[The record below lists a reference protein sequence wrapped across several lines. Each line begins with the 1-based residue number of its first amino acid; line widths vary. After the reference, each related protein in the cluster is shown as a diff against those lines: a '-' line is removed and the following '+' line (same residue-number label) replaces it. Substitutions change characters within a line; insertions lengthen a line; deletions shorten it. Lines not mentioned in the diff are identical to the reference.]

1 VRKMAEKKKKSGRR
15 RSKKKESETAWLAI
29 PEIEVDEKL
38 AKMSVEEAIKEE
50 GILPLNPVEIAGDD
64 VTEQLGRQAGAV
76 YGASLF
82 ALVKAFT
89 RTDLPIN
96 KRVRVGVKG
105 VRPLLSMILQ
115 ATDTYQK
122 FSGIENAIMYGE
134 PRGAGIDGRK
144 VTERSPTAHEVI
156 RDLQQRIAKIEEE
169 NKELRAALQEKKK
182 GGGSEQ

>member
-1 VRKMAEKKKKSGRR
+1 MAEKKKKSGRK
-15 RSKKKESETAWLAI
+15 SKKKESETAFGLAI
-29 PEIEVDEKL
+29 PEIKVDDKL
-38 AKMSVEEAIKEE
+38 AKMSVEEAIREE
-50 GILPLNPVEIAGDD
+50 GILPLNPVEVATDD

-115 ATDTYQK
+115 ATDTYQR
-122 FSGIENAIMYGE
+122 FSGIENAIIRGE
-134 PRGAGIDGRK
+134 PIEAGA
-144 VTERSPTAHEVI
+144 ERSPTAHEVI
-156 RDLQQRIAKIEEE
+156 RDLQQRLEKIEQE
-169 NKELRAALQEKKK
+169 NKELRAALRKEK
-182 GGGSEQ
+182 E

>member
-1 VRKMAEKKKKSGRR
+1 MAEKKKKSGRK
-15 RSKKKESETAWLAI
+15 SKKKESETAFGLAI
-29 PEIEVDEKL
+29 PEIKVDEKL

-50 GILPLNPVEIAGDD
+50 GILPLNPIEIAGDD

-105 VRPLLSMILQ
+105 VRPLLSMMLQ
-115 ATDTYQK
+115 ATDTYHR
-122 FSGIENAIMYGE
+122 FSGIENAIIRGE
-134 PRGAGIDGRK
+134 PIEADGRK
-144 VTERSPTAHEVI
+144 VAERSPTAHDVI
-156 RDLQQRIAKIEEE
+156 RDLQERIEKIEQE

-182 GGGSEQ
+182 GGENE